1 MTEGRAVQTVL
12 VVDDQAALRETLAD
26 FLTGEGYRVEE
37 AASVAEARLQ
47 ISKHKPDLI
56 LLDLNMPGGDGLSYA
71 AEVRSAS
78 AIPIII
84 LSGKGGLVDRV
95 VGLEVGADDYLAKP
109 FELRELLARIR
120 AVMRRTMPPPSPAVA
135 PGADQAVS
143 APVERLARFGGG
155 LVFNPGRRQVH
166 TEAGTSTSFF
176 QASSSVRTALCPE
189 TPYPI
194 SFRVG
199 NYRFSIGASTRSSV
213 VCAKSS
219 NPTSRH
225 PSLSRL
231 CAERATCWRRTS
243 SGLAVPRNPAPDVRS
258 FGLVEGRSDGSCKG
272 ETRNRL

>member
-166 TEAGTSTSFF
+166 TEAGTPIDLTG
-176 QASSSVRTALCPE
+176 AEYKLLSSLIERPNRVMSRDAISDIIQGRELSVFDR
-189 TPYPI
+189 
-194 SFRVG
+194 
-199 NYRFSIGASTRSSV
+199 SIDTLV
-213 VCAKSS
+213 
-219 NPTSRH
+219 
-225 PSLSRL
+225 SRL
-231 CAERATCWRRTS
+231 RKKLEPHVEASQLIKTLRGEGYVLATDVEWTGGSEKSRT
-243 SGLAVPRNPAPDVRS
+243 
-258 FGLVEGRSDGSCKG
+258 
-272 ETRNRL
+272 